1 MGVVQIFFDPSPIG
15 VDYAEI
21 VEAMSALPDPIA
33 VGGSR
38 LVVHIQTSQQAVEDL
53 LAVIRKLAEEKKA
66 AGFVPSEQ
74 QVNGQVNG
82 NVYVK
87 VKRPTA

>member
-1 MGVVQIFFDPSPIG
+1 M
-15 VDYAEI
+15 
-21 VEAMSALPDPIA
+21 
-33 VGGSR
+33 
-38 LVVHIQTSQQAVEDL
+38 HIQTSQQAVEDL